1 MARSDN
7 RQTSFVTGETFPS
20 LIVRDAEIATFDF
33 SSSVSLGLFEYMK
46 DFGILI
52 KKIFASTKWE

>member
-1 MARSDN
+1 LN
-7 RQTSFVTGETFPS
+7 RQTSLVTGETFPS
-20 LIVRDAEIATFDF
+20 LTARDAEIATVDF
-33 SSSVSLGLFEYMK
+33 SSFVSSGLFEYMK